1 MDGRPPPS
9 LRSRLSPHAPC
20 HRCKATHCVEHC
32 ACLDC
37 EQQCSSKPR
46 GHYVRND
53 GKPCFRS
60 QCGPCGKREC
70 PAGKQAKLKKVA
82 NAAGQKRL

>member
-1 MDGRPPPS
+1 M
-9 LRSRLSPHAPC
+9 
-20 HRCKATHCVEHC
+20 
-32 ACLDC
+32 
-37 EQQCSSKPR
+37 
-46 GHYVRND
+46 RND